1 MELFFEI
8 LAALANIA
16 TVLAFALE
24 LIEEY
29 KHRRMRRRDK

>member
-1 MELFFEI
+1 MALFLEI
-8 LAALANIA
+8 LAALANFA

-29 KHRRMRRRDK
+29 KHRRMGRKDK